1 MLHCI
6 NKNHTLEAL
15 SISKLHQSG
24 RHSAILSGC
33 DQMFGCTCALSA
45 YHTHEQLIKT
55 ACIVETTEMESLM
68 RRAFIGIVADW
79 TCYEPIGIQV
89 WGPRVARSNQ
99 AAYLSSQINIQLE
112 TRNSA
117 RSRSRKATSSPVLE
131 QLKSGPFLARP
142 KKKFG
147 DLSRF
152 VRSLKNPAC
161 SCMQSLRLIS
171 YLRCGIIFFDNSLT
185 IDS

>member
-1 MLHCI
+1 MYELPGI
-6 NKNHTLEAL
+6 
-15 SISKLHQSG
+15 
-24 RHSAILSGC
+24 RHR
-33 DQMFGCTCALSA
+33 QLSA
-45 YHTHEQLIKT
+45 ARGSRGATFEGSVLGCVNQCYIVSIKITLLKPCPYQNCISREDIVQFYQVVIKCSAVHVHFPHTTHEQLIKT

-117 RSRSRKATSSPVLE
+117 RSKSRRATSSPR
-131 QLKSGPFLARP
+131 PFRTSAP
-142 KKKFG
+142 E
-147 DLSRF
+147 
-152 VRSLKNPAC
+152 
-161 SCMQSLRLIS
+161 IE
-171 YLRCGIIFFDNSLT
+171 
-185 IDS
+185 

>member
-24 RHSAILSGC
+24 RHSEILSGC

-117 RSRSRKATSSPVLE
+117 RSRSPSMHRDLD
-131 QLKSGPFLARP
+131 SGA
-142 KKKFG
+142 
-147 DLSRF
+147 
-152 VRSLKNPAC
+152 
-161 SCMQSLRLIS
+161 SLRAQMPRTRPCLS
-171 YLRCGIIFFDNSLT
+171 QPSSREL
-185 IDS
+185 